1 VINSYSLSF
10 AKSGFTP
17 GTTYWDIATD
27 ETDVDKLESEVTTLS
42 QSSVFNPF
50 EYKVKIKLR
59 SIRLNK
65 KMYYHKDK
73 KKGNS
78 PINTIVDTTMKI
90 Q

>member
-1 VINSYSLSF
+1 M
-10 AKSGFTP
+10 K
-17 GTTYWDIATD
+17 TTYWDIVTD

-65 KMYYHKDK
+65 KMYYHK
-73 KKGNS
+73 
-78 PINTIVDTTMKI
+78 V
-90 Q
+90 